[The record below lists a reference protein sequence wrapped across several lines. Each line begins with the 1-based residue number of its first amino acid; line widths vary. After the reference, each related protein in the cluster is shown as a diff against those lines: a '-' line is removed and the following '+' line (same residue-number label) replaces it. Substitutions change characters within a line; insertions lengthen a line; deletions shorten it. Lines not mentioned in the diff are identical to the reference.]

1 MGPTESHYGYYREG
15 SLPSPLPVVMMMAKG
30 VPVLVGSHS
39 QNISSKVV
47 LQSMRS
53 FGGNDWGYL
62 KSLVIRSIGGKV
74 FQELVFGTAV
84 GAFLESTKF
93 SQHFSK
99 FSAKVIALS

>member
-1 MGPTESHYGYYREG
+1 M
-15 SLPSPLPVVMMMAKG
+15 
-30 VPVLVGSHS
+30 LVGSHS

-62 KSLVIRSIGGKV
+62 NLLVICSIGGKV
-74 FQELVFGTAV
+74 FQKLVFGATV
-84 GAFLESTKF
+84 GGFLEKTKF

-99 FSAKVIALS
+99 FYAKVIALS